1 MSLIFRDFS
10 PDTDVFRHFD
20 CGDDDLNAFLLEKE
34 TSGVNATLYENEH
47 LARTYIVEDDV
58 THHIAAYFSLL
69 NDKIEREVSDSGVWN
84 KLSRKIPNSKR
95 RSSYPAL
102 KIGRLAVDKYF
113 QGSGLGRSIITFIQ
127 AWFLFNSRA
136 GCRFVTVDA
145 LLGAEAF
152 YGKCD
157 FKPLSIPDAGD
168 LTILMYY
175 DLLRGEP

>member
-1 MSLIFRDFS
+1 MSLFFRDFS

-47 LARTYIVEDDV
+47 LARTYIVKDDV

-84 KLSRKIPNSKR
+84 KLS
-95 RSSYPAL
+95 
-102 KIGRLAVDKYF
+102 
-113 QGSGLGRSIITFIQ
+113 
-127 AWFLFNSRA
+127 
-136 GCRFVTVDA
+136 RFVTVDA